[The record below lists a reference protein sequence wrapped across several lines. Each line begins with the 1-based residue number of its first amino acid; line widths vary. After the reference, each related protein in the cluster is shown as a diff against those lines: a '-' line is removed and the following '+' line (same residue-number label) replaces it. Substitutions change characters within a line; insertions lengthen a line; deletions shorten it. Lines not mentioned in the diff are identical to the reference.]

1 MGFGLIGTQTEWF
14 AVEGMTCGSCV
25 GRVEGAL
32 LGMEEVRKAKVNLK
46 NARVKVTFA
55 RGTDVTSLFEEV
67 RSIGY
72 EMGPLASR
80 VT

>member
-1 MGFGLIGTQTEWF
+1 MKTTRTDVF

-46 NARVKVTFA
+46 AARVKVTYA
-55 RGTDVTSLFEEV
+55 RGTDVTSLFDEIK
-67 RSIGY
+67 SIGY
-72 EMGPLASR
+72 EMGPLAPK